1 VFEFKIRNNENKNDF
16 NKFFKICINFLQ
28 EEKQGELSSFNFRI
42 IADKCGKHHFIIFYI
57 FFTLIFYIKDL
68 QSNLDKYSTYDQ
80 QDPFYFLSDLLD
92 NCVSATLRSLFQ
104 FSVS

>member
-1 VFEFKIRNNENKNDF
+1 MKTKTIL
-16 NKFFKICINFLQ
+16 INFLKSVSILKKKKNK
-28 EEKQGELSSFNFRI
+28 ENFHPLISELLLISVVSI
-42 IADKCGKHHFIIFYI
+42 ILLLYYI
-57 FFTLIFYIKDL
+57 FFKLIFYIKDL